1 MDNLENHI
9 RNTRSELDRY
19 EPSHEVWTRVRKK
32 IRKTGRTV
40 YLWLSIAAMLVVVLG
55 TALTLFTIN
64 RQKGANYRAINKTEP
79 ALKETEI
86 YYNTMIRSLYSEA
99 VPLMTRHPVIEKEL
113 NSGMAKLDSIYAD
126 IRKDLKDNVA
136 NQEVIEALIQN
147 YRTKIQLLEEMLNLL
162 KENENKQEKTKSHEL

>member
-9 RNTRSELDRY
+9 RNNRSELDRY
-19 EPSHEVWTRVRKK
+19 KPSHKVWTRVRKE

-40 YLWLSIAAMLVVVLG
+40 YLWLSVAAMAVVVLG

-64 RQKGANYRAINKTEP
+64 RQKETNYRAMNKFGP

-86 YYNTMIRSLYSEA
+86 YYNTMVNTLYNEA
-99 VPLMTRHPVIEKEL
+99 VPLMTKQPVIEKEL

-162 KENENKQEKTKSHEL
+162 KENDNKQEKTKSHEL